1 METQNVQ
8 TGAETLK
15 TAEETALKRYQ
26 WIAPLIEEG
35 LSPSERGALRRK
47 IAGKEDI
54 SVRSLFRYE
63 KLYRDGGFKALFPD
77 LAAKN
82 RSNKNF
88 PDDYDE
94 LILKI
99 AALRLENPSR
109 SIERCILILEQEEV
123 APQGLLKRSTVQRRM
138 QKLGCGHRQIRKQAE
153 NKNSSARHE
162 KPHRMMMLQ
171 ADYKDGIKL
180 PVGKNGAKVETH
192 LLVIID
198 DCTRYVVH
206 SAFYLN
212 ETTENVETG
221 LRNVITRY
229 GIFDKYY
236 TDNGSCFLSSDL
248 KTALGHLGITHIKSR
263 PYRPKG
269 RGKVEKFNQMAD
281 VFLEEV
287 KLDRPKTLEELNT
300 KWTAFMEAYYHGRNH
315 EGLPEKISPRTAW
328 EADSRALRFPDP
340 KLLAE
345 AFLRRTHRIVDN
357 SGCISF
363 KGNKYEVG
371 LPLAAQK
378 VEVVYDPLYLDE
390 IEIRYGIMAP
400 FKAGK
405 LEIGSWVNHPKEP
418 QKPEAETEAD
428 HSRFLKALE
437 AMQAEIRQRQAAA
450 ISFGS
455 YRKEGGKDV

>member
-8 TGAETLK
+8 AGTETLK
-15 TAEETALKRYQ
+15 TAEETALQRYQ

-35 LSPSERGALRRK
+35 LTPSERGELRRK
-47 IAGKEDI
+47 IASKEDI
-54 SVRSLFRYE
+54 SERSLFRYE
-63 KLYRDGGFKALFPD
+63 KLYRDGGFKALFPN

-82 RSNKNF
+82 RTHKNF
-88 PDDYDE
+88 PDNYDE

-99 AALRLENPSR
+99 AALRLENPTR

-123 APQGLLKRSTVQRRM
+123 APQGLLKRSTVQCRM
-138 QKLGCGHRQIRKQAE
+138 QKLGYAHRQIRKQAE
-153 NKNSSARHE
+153 NKNSSARHQ
-162 KPHRMMMLQ
+162 KPHRMMLLQ

-180 PVGKNGAKVETH
+180 PLGKNGAKVETH

-198 DCTRYVVH
+198 DCTRFVVH

-212 ETTENVETG
+212 ETTENVEAG
-221 LRNVITRY
+221 LRDVITRF
-229 GIFDKYY
+229 GLFNKYY

-248 KTALGHLGITHIKSR
+248 KTALGHLGITHIRSQ

-287 KLDRPKTLEELNT
+287 KLDKPRTLEELNT
-300 KWTAFMEAYYHGRNH
+300 KWAAFMEAYYHGKSH
-315 EGLPEKISPRTAW
+315 EGLPGKISPRTAW
-328 EADSRALRFPDP
+328 ESDSRALRFPDP

-345 AFLRRTHRIVDN
+345 AFLRRAHRIVDN

-371 LPLAAQK
+371 LPLTAQK

-390 IEIRYGIMAP
+390 IEIRYGIMEP
-400 FKAGK
+400 FKARK
-405 LEIGSWVNHPKEP
+405 LAIGSWVNHPKDP
-418 QKPEAETEAD
+418 QKPETQPEAD

-455 YRKEGGKDV
+455 YRKEGGNDV